1 LRHIISVLVENEF
14 GVLSRVAGLFSGR
27 GFNIESLCVAESL
40 DPTVSAMTI
49 VTSGNDAIIEQV
61 LKQLNKLIN
70 VIKVVDFKDL
80 DYVSRE
86 MILVKV
92 NAEERTREEILR
104 MVEIFR
110 GKIID
115 VSPKTYTLL
124 ITGDEEK
131 LKAFLT
137 LIKPLGIK
145 ELVRTGPIAIARGDK
160 VIKAKE
166 KHIEGG
172 GEGNG

>member
-1 LRHIISVLVENEF
+1 LRHTISVLVENEF

-40 DPTVSAMTI
+40 DPTVSTMTI

-80 DYVSRE
+80 DFVSRE
-86 MILVKV
+86 MVLIKL

-115 VSPKTYTLL
+115 VSPKSYTLL

-131 LKAFLT
+131 IKAFVNLV
-137 LIKPLGIK
+137 KPLGIK
-145 ELVRTGPIAIARGDK
+145 EIVRTGPIAMARGDK
-160 VIKAKE
+160 VIKMKE
-166 KHIEGG
+166 KQSQG
-172 GEGNG
+172 GEENG

>member
-1 LRHIISVLVENEF
+1 
-14 GVLSRVAGLFSGR
+14 
-27 GFNIESLCVAESL
+27 
-40 DPTVSAMTI
+40 MTI

-70 VIKVVDFKDL
+70 VIKVVDFSDL

-86 MILVKV
+86 MVLIKL

-115 VSPKTYTLL
+115 VSPKSYTLL

-131 LKAFLT
+131 IKAFVNLV
-137 LIKPLGIK
+137 KPLGIK
-145 ELVRTGPIAIARGDK
+145 EIVRTGPIAMARGDK
-160 VIKAKE
+160 VIKMKE
-166 KHIEGG
+166 KQSQG
-172 GEGNG
+172 GEENG

>member
-1 LRHIISVLVENEF
+1 MRHTISVLVENEF

-40 DPTVSAMTI
+40 DPTVSTMTI

-86 MILVKV
+86 MVLVKL

-115 VSPKTYTLL
+115 VSPKSYTLL

-131 LKAFLT
+131 IKAFVNLV
-137 LIKPLGIK
+137 KPLGIK
-145 ELVRTGPIAIARGDK
+145 EIVRTGPIAMARGDK
-160 VIKAKE
+160 VIKMKE
-166 KHIEGG
+166 KQSQG
-172 GEGNG
+172 GEENG

>member
-1 LRHIISVLVENEF
+1 VKHIVSVLVENEF

-27 GFNIESLCVAESL
+27 GFNIESLCVAETL
-40 DPTVSAMTI
+40 DPSTSTMTI
-49 VTSGNDAIIEQV
+49 VTSGDDLIIEQV

-70 VIKVVDFKDL
+70 VIKVIDFRDM
-80 DYVSRE
+80 DYVARE

-92 NAEERTREEILR
+92 NADDRTREEILR

-110 GKIID
+110 GRIID
-115 VSPKTYTLL
+115 VSPRTYTIM

-137 LIKPLGIK
+137 LLKPLGIK
-145 ELVRTGPIAIARGDK
+145 ELVRTGPIAMGRGEKGLKVKDK
-160 VIKAKE
+160 HSA
-166 KHIEGG
+166 G
-172 GEGNG
+172 GENG